1 LLRLLGDGKCTL
13 ASAYR
18 QFLEIPPEAAVRIP
32 LGKDEEETLAREL
45 VALARDPAR
54 RARIGAAARAFI
66 AAEHSMA
73 AAACGF
79 REAVTEIA
87 ASPPRASP
95 RPPLWRCP
103 KTSRSAAI
111 AGVTVP
117 IASEELVLRP
127 CAAAEIQ
134 LCVRNEGDS
143 RWISAAE
150 PFGGHVAV
158 GAEIVTEQGR
168 VAMSLRPVSPPYDV
182 EPGDEVVVRFVLEAP
197 DRAGAYRVRPVLVHA
212 GRERRVPLGAALD
225 LSVRADVSS

>member
-1 LLRLLGDGKCTL
+1 
-13 ASAYR
+13 
-18 QFLEIPPEAAVRIP
+18 VRIP

-54 RARIGAAARAFI
+54 RERIGAAARAFI

-73 AAACGF
+73 AAARGF
-79 REAVTEIA
+79 REAVTAIA
-87 ASPPRASP
+87 ASPPTASP
-95 RPPLWRCP
+95 RRPLWRCP

-111 AGVTVP
+111 AGSTVP
-117 IASEELVLRP
+117 TRPAELVLRP
-127 CAAAEIQ
+127 RAAADI
-134 LCVRNEGDS
+134 LLRVRNEGDS